1 MGNKEND
8 QMSHMSIF
16 NPKTNKT
23 KQDSRILGDDASKAY
38 D

>member
-1 MGNKEND
+1 MGNIDND

-16 NPKTNKT
+16 NTQQKKV
-23 KQDSRILGDDASKAY
+23 KQDSRMIGDDASKAY